1 MRKLFQLIRHIRDTS
16 DPPARKLKGV
26 CAQQQKLKEQA
37 EEAGQLEHSEEGGE
51 EEEDFEDDICVD
63 PPKLATSSN
72 RGNGKASKT
81 SKAKGSKDSEGKRDT
96 AMVSETEAPKKGTNA
111 IEDPEYVTPC
121 RRFTKKGST
130 DFDEVVI
137 TDVTQSKEKQQLD
150 DLVRKISNLKLKL
163 QTQGLTT
170 TT

>member
-1 MRKLFQLIRHIRDTS
+1 MQKLFHLIRHIRDTS

-51 EEEDFEDDICVD
+51 EEGDFEDDICVD
-63 PPKLATSSN
+63 APKLATSSN

-81 SKAKGSKDSEGKRDT
+81 SKAKGSKDT

-121 RRFTKKGST
+121 RRFTKKSST

-150 DLVRKISNLKLKL
+150 DLLRKISNLKLKL